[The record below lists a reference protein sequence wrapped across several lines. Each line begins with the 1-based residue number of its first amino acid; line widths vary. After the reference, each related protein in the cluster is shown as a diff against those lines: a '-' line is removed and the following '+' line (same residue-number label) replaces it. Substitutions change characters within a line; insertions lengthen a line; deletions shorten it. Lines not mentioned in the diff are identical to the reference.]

1 LTLYFAEKLH
11 YIDEA
16 CVCQNVAQL
25 AAAVGPAAD
34 GDETKFA
41 VKRRRS
47 GVEIITKED
56 AKFQSV
62 DRTLN
67 SETSYSAGESLSSLV
82 SMKES
87 CTVTK
92 LPERTSLMQQDYIHV
107 RARRGEAT
115 DSHSIAER
123 VKRLHAS
130 SLPTSFY
137 EMFGAFAALADPRFS
152 SES

>member
-1 LTLYFAEKLH
+1 MFFAEKLH
-11 YIDEA
+11 SIDEA
-16 CVCQNVAQL
+16 CVRQNVAQL

-56 AKFQSV
+56 AKFRSV

-67 SETSYSAGESLSSLV
+67 SETSCSAGESFNSLV

-92 LPERTSLMQQDYIHV
+92 LSEQTSLMQQDYIHV
-107 RARRGEAT
+107 RARRGEAI

-123 VKRLHAS
+123 VKRLRAS

-137 EMFGAFAALADPRFS
+137 KMFGALTALADPRFS